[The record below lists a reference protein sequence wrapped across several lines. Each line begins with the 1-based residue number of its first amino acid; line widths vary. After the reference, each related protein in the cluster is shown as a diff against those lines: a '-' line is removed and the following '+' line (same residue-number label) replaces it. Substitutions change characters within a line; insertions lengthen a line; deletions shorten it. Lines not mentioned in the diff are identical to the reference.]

1 MTTPVTEAAAGGA
14 TGKEAPRSRMS
25 RRKSFWTRL
34 SHVLTRLGP
43 IYGTLACVAI
53 FAVVM
58 NILLW
63 LAILFFDA
71 PTWSE
76 RPFSGAAVAIIPGV
90 VGGALAYLGLGTIS
104 RLRRAE
110 QAARE
115 SEQKFRD
122 IADGSVQG
130 LCIQKSFDV
139 VYANMAFARLFG
151 FTSVEDMIEYGSMLP
166 LIPETH
172 RAEVLANVEAR
183 VRGDIDDQPLL
194 HPALR
199 MDGTEVW
206 LESHFRVVR
215 WDGVPSLQI
224 ASVDVGNRRKLER
237 LKDEF
242 IATVSHELRTPLT
255 SITGSLA
262 LVASGMSGPVSDE
275 TKRLIEIAQ
284 TNSERLTRLVN
295 EILDVEKIEAGRL
308 QIRFDTLDPLVL
320 LREAVQV
327 SRWQASEAGVSIE
340 VAGSDTGERIAGG
353 REHLIQVLINLLS
366 NAIKFSPRGS
376 AVTAG
381 VRRTGDRIRFEVIDR
396 GAGIPE
402 HFKPHVFE
410 RFARADSSDARRQ
423 GGAGLGL
430 SICKMLVER
439 HLGTMAFQATPGG
452 GTTFWF
458 DLPARLPT
466 APGEPLLA
474 QARPGQRAAE

>member
-1 MTTPVTEAAAGGA
+1 MVTEAAPGGI
-14 TGKEAPRSRMS
+14 TGQQAPPVRTS

-34 SHVLTRLGP
+34 TRVLLKLGP
-43 IYGTLACVAI
+43 VYGTLVCVLL
-53 FAVVM
+53 FAVLI

-71 PTWSE
+71 PGWSE
-76 RPFSGAAVAIIPGV
+76 RPFHGAAVAVIPGV
-90 VGGALAYLGLGTIS
+90 IGGLMAYLALGTIA

-110 QAARE
+110 EAARE

-130 LCIQKSFDV
+130 LCIQKNFGV

-151 FTSVEDMIEYGSMLP
+151 FTSVEDLIEYGSMLP
-166 LIPETH
+166 LVPETH

-183 VRGDIDDQPLL
+183 VRGDIEDEPLL

-242 IATVSHELRTPLT
+242 ISTVSHELRTPLT

-275 TKRLIEIAQ
+275 TRRLIDIAQ
-284 TNSERLTRLVN
+284 SNSERLTRLVN

-327 SRWQASEAGVSIE
+327 SRWQASEAGVGLE
-340 VAGSDTGERIAGG
+340 VADSDTGERIAGG

-376 AVTAG
+376 TVTAG
-381 VRRTGDRIRFEVIDR
+381 VRRLGDRIRFEVIDR
-396 GAGIPE
+396 GAGIPD

-410 RFARADSSDARRQ
+410 RFARADASDARRQ

-439 HLGTMAFQATPGG
+439 HLGTMAFAATPGG
-452 GTTFWF
+452 GATFWF
-458 DLPARLPT
+458 DLPARIPT
-466 APGEPLLA
+466 APGEPLLP
-474 QARPGQRAAE
+474 QAVTGQRAAE

>member
-1 MTTPVTEAAAGGA
+1 MVTEAADGDM
-14 TGKEAPRSRMS
+14 TGQKALTQHMS
-25 RRKSFWTRL
+25 RREPFWTRL
-34 SHVLTRLGP
+34 ARVLVGLGP
-43 IYGTLACVAI
+43 TYGTLACVAI
-53 FAVVM
+53 FAVVI
-58 NILLW
+58 NFLLW

-71 PTWSE
+71 PGWAD
-76 RPFSGAAVAIIPGV
+76 RPLHGAAAAIVPGV
-90 VGGALAYLGLGTIS
+90 IGGLLAYFALGTID
-104 RLRRAE
+104 RLRLAE

-130 LCIQKSFDV
+130 LCIQKNFEI
-139 VYANMAFARLFG
+139 VYANLAFARLFG
-151 FTSVEDMIEYGSMLP
+151 FTSVGGMIEYGSMLP

-172 RAEVLANVEAR
+172 RAEVLANVGAR
-183 VRGDIDDQPLL
+183 VRGDIEDEPLL

-206 LESHFRVVR
+206 LESHFRVVH

-242 IATVSHELRTPLT
+242 ISTVSQELRTPLT

-262 LVASGMSGPVSDE
+262 LVTSGMSGPVSDE
-275 TKRLIEIAQ
+275 TRRLIDIAQ
-284 TNSERLTRLVN
+284 SNSERLTLLVN

-308 QIRFDTLDPLVL
+308 QIRFDALDPLVL

-327 SRWQASEAGVSIE
+327 SRWQASEAGVSLE
-340 VAGSDTGERIAGG
+340 VAASDTGERIAGG

-376 AVTAG
+376 IVTAG
-381 VRRTGDRIRFEVIDR
+381 VRRMGDRIRFEVIDR
-396 GAGIPE
+396 GAGIPD

-410 RFARADSSDARRQ
+410 RFARADASDARRQ

-439 HLGTMAFQATPGG
+439 HLGTMAFAATPGG

-458 DLPARLPT
+458 DLPARIPT
-466 APGEPLLA
+466 APGEPLLP
-474 QARPGQRAAE
+474 QALAGQRAAE